1 MGVVGREAKPLLY
14 PYHSHGVSS
23 EGLRSMIAGRRY
35 IGASALLT
43 ASFHLSFLPPAAQ
56 EMVGAFALL
65 VGGMTALAFLRE
77 TAAYYTPLSFDPPL
91 RPASPSLPKPYEKWQ
106 VRGVKVG
113 IAPPHYEG
121 MVDVMLSRKALYRL
135 PLSVGYVEGKP
146 TILILTVQSVD
157 RKRDSQ
163 LFSKVRPLLKAW
175 AEEYA
180 LLGLHPEDNMW
191 SRGKGTLWH
200 GVFREHFD
208 SSRVVRLRLFH
219 KLYLPLPEG
228 DDGWF
233 SERAVE
239 VRASPLR

>member
-1 MGVVGREAKPLLY
+1 M
-14 PYHSHGVSS
+14 S
-23 EGLRSMIAGRRY
+23 
-35 IGASALLT
+35 
-43 ASFHLSFLPPAAQ
+43 
-56 EMVGAFALL
+56 
-65 VGGMTALAFLRE
+65 
-77 TAAYYTPLSFDPPL
+77 
-91 RPASPSLPKPYEKWQ
+91 
-106 VRGVKVG
+106 

-121 MVDVMLSRKALYRL
+121 MVDVMLSRKAFYRL
-135 PLSVGYVEGKP
+135 PLSVGYVDGKP

-157 RKRDSQ
+157 KKRDAQ

-200 GVFREHFD
+200 GVFQQHFD

-219 KLYLPLPEG
+219 KLYLPIPEEEG
-228 DDGWF
+228 GWF